1 MDLNHIAVFVAVAE
15 QESFTGAATT
25 LGLPKS
31 SVSRTVSKLEEE
43 LGVRLLER
51 TTRKLSLTDAG
62 ARYYARSR
70 LALSDLGDATA
81 EVGDLGTE
89 PRGIVRLT
97 APNDVGVLALSDLLS
112 DFAKLYPH
120 IHVELTLTSRIVDLV
135 GEGIDLAIRGGTLPD
150 STLVARKLFDSELA
164 LYAAPEYLD
173 RRGTPANLLTL
184 ARHDC
189 VLFRAKNAR
198 TTWHLT
204 GPAGVESVEV
214 TGRVSADDLLYVQRA
229 VESGTGI
236 GLVPIHLASKCPSSA
251 SLVRLLPEY
260 SVPGPGAYL
269 VAPSGRY
276 QPARVLLLRDFLV
289 ERLVGRCVPPRH

>member
-15 QESFTGAATT
+15 QESFTGAAAT

-31 SVSRTVSKLEEE
+31 SVSRTITKLEEE

-97 APNDVGVLALSDLLS
+97 APNDVGVLALSDLLAE
-112 DFAKLYPH
+112 FTRLYPN
-120 IHVELTLTSRIVDLV
+120 IHVELTLTSRVVDLV

-150 STLVARKLFDSELA
+150 STLIARKLFDSELA
-164 LYAAPEYLD
+164 LYAASGYLE
-173 RRGTPANLLTL
+173 RRGTPENLLAL

-198 TTWHLT
+198 ITWHLT
-204 GPAGVESVEV
+204 GPLGVESVEV
-214 TGRVSADDLLYVQRA
+214 SGRVGADDLLFVQRA
-229 VESGTGI
+229 VESGIGI
-236 GLVPIHLASKCPSSA
+236 GLVPIALAQKCPSSR
-251 SLVRLLPEY
+251 SLVRVLPEY
-260 SVPGPGAYL
+260 SVPGPAAYV
-269 VAPSGRY
+269 VAPPGRY
-276 QPARVLLLRDFLV
+276 QPARVTLLRDFLV
-289 ERLVGRCVPPRH
+289 ERLADRCTNPKH

>member
-15 QESFTGAATT
+15 QESFTGAAAT

-31 SVSRTVSKLEEE
+31 SVSRTVTKLEEE
-43 LGVRLLER
+43 LGVRLIER
-51 TTRKLSLTDAG
+51 TTRKLSLTEAG

-89 PRGIVRLT
+89 PRGVVRLT
-97 APNDVGVLALSDLLS
+97 APYDLGALVLSDLLAE
-112 DFAKLYPH
+112 FARLYPH
-120 IHVELTLTSRIVDLV
+120 IHVELMLTSRVVDLV

-150 STLVARKLFDSELA
+150 SSLIARKLFDAELA
-164 LYAAPEYLD
+164 LYASPEYLA
-173 RRGTPANLLTL
+173 RRGTPENLLAL

-198 TTWHLT
+198 ATWRLT
-204 GPAGVESVEV
+204 GPNGPEAVEV
-214 TGRVSADDLLYVQRA
+214 TGRIGADDLLFVQRA
-229 VESGTGI
+229 VESGIGI
-236 GLVPIHLASKCPSSA
+236 GLVSIAFAGTCPSS
-251 SLVRLLPEY
+251 SGLVRVLPKY
-260 SVPGPGAYL
+260 SLPGPAAYV

-276 QPARVLLLRDFLV
+276 QPARVTLLRDFLV
-289 ERLVGRCVPPRH
+289 ERLVGRCPSQIH

>member
-15 QESFTGAATT
+15 QESFTGAAAT

-31 SVSRTVSKLEEE
+31 SVSRTITKLEEE

-97 APNDVGVLALSDLLS
+97 APNDVGVLALSDLLAE
-112 DFAKLYPH
+112 FARLYPL
-120 IHVELTLTSRIVDLV
+120 IHVELTLTSRVVDLV

-150 STLVARKLFDSELA
+150 STLIARKLFDSELA
-164 LYAAPEYLD
+164 LYGAPGYLE
-173 RRGTPANLLTL
+173 RRGSPENLLAL

-198 TTWHLT
+198 ITWHLT
-204 GPAGVESVEV
+204 GPGGVESVEV
-214 TGRVSADDLLYVQRA
+214 SGRVGADDLLFVQCA
-229 VESGTGI
+229 VESGLGI
-236 GLVPIHLASKCPSSA
+236 GLVPIALAQKCPSSR
-251 SLVRLLPEY
+251 SLVRVLSEY
-260 SVPGPGAYL
+260 SVPGPAAYI
-269 VAPSGRY
+269 VAPPGRY
-276 QPARVLLLRDFLV
+276 QPARVTLLRDFLV
-289 ERLVGRCVPPRH
+289 ERLIDRCPRPKH